1 MVMKKLIDQI
11 LAPAFMM
18 ASLII
23 GAGMFSLPYVFARS
37 GVIAGTIY
45 LILMALV
52 AIEVHRSY
60 AEVIEAGGEGHRFA
74 GYAAKYL
81 GKGGELAGGA
91 AVIGGIIMTL
101 TIYLTLSTSFISLI
115 FPSVPGFAA
124 ALTFWVFGSAMI
136 AVGIR
141 KFAGLDTIF
150 FLGIVAITLAVMVF
164 GALFGDGNILTLR
177 PTDLSGIFLPLA
189 PILFSLSG
197 RSAISSMKEYFTEK
211 KYDRKNFIRAIVL
224 GTLIPAFVYI
234 AFVFG
239 VTALSPQG
247 VTTDAVSGLS
257 HLPFVF
263 LYAAGVLGFFAIIT
277 SYVFLG
283 MELRGILEKD
293 MRMKHILALSV
304 SIILPAVLYFSGFN
318 NFIFLI
324 GFVGGVFLAFESI
337 IVIMMRRVATLR
349 RRPHDFILVSVFL
362 AAMIYEVVIFI
373 K

>member
-1 MVMKKLIDQI
+1 MKKLIDQI

-37 GVIAGTIY
+37 GVVVGTIY
-45 LILMALV
+45 LILMVLV
-52 AIEVHRSY
+52 AIEIHRSY

-74 GYAAKYL
+74 GYAEKYL
-81 GKGGELAGGA
+81 GKKGGFVGGA

-101 TIYLTLSTSFISLI
+101 AIYLTLSASFIGLI
-115 FPSVPGFAA
+115 FPGVPTFIA
-124 ALTFWVFGSAMI
+124 ALTFWIFGSVMI

-141 KFAGLDTIF
+141 KFAGLDTMF
-150 FLGIVAITLAVMVF
+150 FLGIVAITFAIMIF
-164 GALFGDGNILTLR
+164 GIMFGDRNILVLK

-197 RSAISSMKEYFTEK
+197 RSAISSMKEYFIER
-211 KYDRKNFIRAIVL
+211 KYGRKNFIKSIAL
-224 GTLIPAFVYI
+224 GTIIPAFVYG

-239 VTALSPQG
+239 ITVLSPQG
-247 VTTDAVSGLS
+247 VTADAVSGLA
-257 HLPFVF
+257 HLPFFF
-263 LYAAGVLGFFAIIT
+263 LCAVGVLGFCAIIT

-293 MRMKHILALSV
+293 IGMKHVIALAV

-324 GFVGGVFLAFESI
+324 GFVGGIFLALESI
-337 IVIMMRRVATLR
+337 IVIMMRRAATLR
-349 RRPHDFILVSVFL
+349 RRPYDFILVSVFL
-362 AAMIYEVVIFI
+362 AAMVYEVVVFI
-373 K
+373 GS